1 MHLVLREDPLLQR
14 VVEVTA
20 RGRRFDVI
28 HQMRARR
35 MSAGATSCFSGLSAP
50 TAATKH
56 PRRCISSVRTG
67 EFDVVQVTQISASAT
82 AAPTLGIA
90 FTGHVAVDQAVAKA
104 CARATSMSK
113 ALIISR
119 GNTVRRASS

>member
-35 MSAGATSCFSGLSAP
+35 MSAGAISCFWGLSAP

-56 PRRCISSVRTG
+56 PRRSISSVRTG
-67 EFDVVQVTQISASAT
+67 RFDVVQVTQISASAT
-82 AAPTLGIA
+82 ATPMLGMG
-90 FTGHVAVDQAVAKA
+90 FTGHVAVDQAVANA
-104 CARATSMSK
+104 CARCPSMSK
-113 ALIISR
+113 TVIISR
-119 GNTVRRASS
+119 GNTDLRASS